1 MAVEN
6 RGGSEQSCLAQQ
18 SPGEGR
24 GPSPGGSLQGAAQM
38 IPTPVPGEPQSPPC
52 SEDLR
57 LKFPGLHGQPLM
69 MVLGGGG
76 KSLSGPRSSL
86 CHSLHSHTGDCL
98 SSPQTGMLNYM
109 APPFNGMN
117 SFS

>member
-38 IPTPVPGEPQSPPC
+38 IPTPVPGEPQSPPLFRGPKTQV
-52 SEDLR
+52 SWSSWTATDD
-57 LKFPGLHGQPLM
+57 GT
-69 MVLGGGG
+69 GGGG
-76 KSLSGPRSSL
+76 
-86 CHSLHSHTGDCL
+86 
-98 SSPQTGMLNYM
+98 
-109 APPFNGMN
+109 
-117 SFS
+117 